1 MSKQESR
8 LSIAIESQE
17 AVRNAKAVHKELK
30 SIQETGDFAAKS
42 VEGTSKSL
50 TTFSQEGAK
59 GASSAKVLAG
69 QIGSVGT
76 QSKTASD
83 GLSKVTQSSNAS
95 VASMNMAS
103 TAAQALASRIMAI
116 ATVGAAVSKMDAF
129 AGFENRLKLVTS
141 SQTELNQAM
150 NDTFRIAQSSRQ
162 EWDSVVQVYQ
172 RFSENAKTLGID
184 MKKTA
189 ELTET
194 VSKAVAI
201 SGASS
206 ASAEA
211 ALTQFGQALASGV
224 LRGEELNSV
233 MEQTP
238 GLSKAIAQGMG
249 ITVGQLRAVAAEGK
263 ITTDVLVE
271 ALTKSKDSVDELF
284 GKTSMTIGQ
293 SMTALNNEITKFV
306 GEAGKTS
313 GAAQAIAQSI
323 QLISEN
329 LSAISSVAMLGGVA
343 YLTKAILTKGNALRK
358 NASDALAARSAVQVL
373 AVQEQQ
379 LAVAVLND
387 AKAHLASIQATGA
400 ATQAKYGATTAAL
413 RYKQAL
419 DQVSIAQAKVDSL
432 GGGLAKFGNIASKGL
447 ALIGGPIGALTIG
460 VTAASAAYGYFSARA
475 EEATAK
481 IKQQGEVANKTTEE
495 LKKLEGRDRALAKS
509 DLAEAFEAENKKLK
523 ELNFTFNAHM
533 IAIQNAHKGNVEI
546 ADISNQVRQGIISQ
560 EEAVK
565 RLNALNF
572 IDPQQFKQLKD
583 ANFAYDDQ
591 RVIVQKNADAQGN
604 LGTQVKLAG
613 NEASNAQG
621 KNAALANSHDL
632 VTTAANKEA
641 GAQQELAKQR
651 LAAIQAASLEEN
663 TKNQRWINNVNAAG
677 GGEYGVKWGNFMEK
691 WLADKKIPSSQA
703 STPEQL
709 KIAHNDFLSL
719 QKRENLQDQIT
730 KQTQAQTKAE
740 REREAQLKKNN
751 KLLADGNRLVG
762 ISGNSGTSTNPHLH
776 VQYGGKKLGDKP
788 TAEHLN
794 RLKAGGKG
802 LASYGVSSGMGHR
815 TPPKAGASSDHK
827 GLDIGMPVGTPITT
841 NVAVKSVTTH
851 TQRSKGTGEITGAG
865 HYTRVVFEDGI
876 IMELFHQVP
885 DIHSKIKGGASAGST
900 NSLTYKQQENL
911 ELKDA
916 REKKTLQADYYTIA
930 QKDAADHEKRMAD
943 LRKHGLTK
951 EMEMEK
957 ERYEYTKQLR
967 ELEQVLE
974 VDGWRWVGETKINND
989 AAVKKLRI
997 QASMAL
1003 GEEEKKIA
1011 LESAEEQR
1019 QLELSAYRRLQ
1030 QEKMK
1035 EFRSTLE
1042 QQTAEYQR
1050 MYYDAL
1056 ARASMPQ
1063 PTFNRWEAQNSY
1075 SDQMGTA
1082 WDNKQNAINQA
1093 NERDPKTDQYL
1104 NDVNTRNQMLIDA
1117 EAAYQAAILAI
1128 KQKGLLDEK
1137 ALRQV
1142 QEQDQL
1148 NLFSSILANGQNT
1161 FSQLAQSAKDS
1172 KGEQSGTY
1180 RAMFAMQKT
1189 FSIAS
1194 SMAAAYTAYAQA
1206 FADPSAMTLPQK
1218 LAGGATVMAAVMPA
1232 ITTLATLNSGFSGG
1246 GYTGRGGKYD
1256 PAGIVH
1262 KGEVVWSQEDIK
1274 RWGGPVNVD
1283 LMRQGSPQ
1291 SNPMLER
1298 KRLAAIGEAKVD
1310 KAQPINIQPQI
1321 IINTP
1326 PGMSARTEQRDGKT
1340 YVTIEEVRDYLMD
1353 QLNRHNSD
1361 FNKEIR
1367 QRYELKPNRP

>member
-1 MSKQESR
+1 MTKQESR

-59 GASSAKVLAG
+59 GASSAKVFAG

-83 GLSKVTQSSNAS
+83 GLSKVTQSTNAS
-95 VASMNMAS
+95 AASMNLAS
-103 TAAQALASRIMAI
+103 TAAQALASRIAAI

-129 AGFENRLKLVTS
+129 AGFENRLKLVTT
-141 SQTELNQAM
+141 SQTQLNQAM

-172 RFSENAKTLGID
+172 RFSDNAKTLGID

-201 SGASS
+201 SGASA

-271 ALTKSKDSVDELF
+271 ALTKSKDNVDELF
-284 GKTSMTIGQ
+284 NRTDMTIGQ
-293 SMTALNNEITKFV
+293 SMTTLNNEITKFV

-400 ATQAKYGATTAAL
+400 ATQSKYGATAAAL

-447 ALIGGPIGALTIG
+447 ALIGGPIAALTIG

-481 IKQQGEVANKTTEE
+481 IKQQGEAADKTADE
-495 LKKLEGRDRALAKS
+495 LKKLEGREKALTENN
-509 DLAEAFEAENKKLK
+509 LAEAFEAENKKLK
-523 ELNFTFNAHM
+523 DLNFTFNAHV

-572 IDPQQFKQLKD
+572 INPQQFKQLKD

-591 RVIVQKNADAQGN
+591 RIIVQKNADAQGN
-604 LGTQVKLAG
+604 LGKQVRLAG
-613 NEASNAQG
+613 NEASNSQG

-632 VTTAANKEA
+632 VTNAANKEA
-641 GAQQELAKQR
+641 GAQKELAKQR
-651 LAAIQAASLEEN
+651 MAAIQAASLEEN
-663 TKNQRWINNVNAAG
+663 TKNQRWINNVKANG
-677 GGEYGVKWGNFMEK
+677 GDQEGIKKADFTEN
-691 WLADKKIPSSQA
+691 WLAKNKIPYGQA
-703 STPEQL
+703 LSPDQSKQL
-709 KIAHNDFLSL
+709 WADYAIYE
-719 QKRENLQDQIT
+719 KRVNLQDQVT
-730 KQTQAQTKAE
+730 ALTQANAKAE
-740 REREAQLKKNN
+740 SEKTKDIEKQN
-751 KLLADGNRLVG
+751 KLLAAGARLVG

-794 RLKAGGKG
+794 RLNANGKG
-802 LASYGVSSGMGHR
+802 LASFGVSSGMGYR
-815 TPPKAGASSDHK
+815 KPPTKGASSDHK
-827 GLDIGMPVGTPITT
+827 GLDIGMPIGTPITT

-851 TQRSKGTGEITGAG
+851 TQKKDGRVTGAG
-865 HYTRVVFEDGI
+865 HYTRVVFEDGV

-885 DIHSKIKGGASAGST
+885 DIHSKIKGGASDGKA
-900 NSLTYKQQENL
+900 NSRTYAQQERD
-911 ELKDA
+911 EAQFAKEGETLK
-916 REKKTLQADYYTIA
+916 ADYYTTA
-930 QKDAADHEKRMAD
+930 QKDASDHEKRMTD

-951 EMEMEK
+951 EEEMEK
-957 ERYEYTKQLR
+957 ERYAKTKQLR

-974 VDGWRWVGETKINND
+974 ADGWRWVGETKINND
-989 AAVKKLRI
+989 AAVNKLRI
-997 QASMAL
+997 EASMDFGKKEKAVYL
-1003 GEEEKKIA
+1003 KSLEEK
-1011 LESAEEQR
+1011 R
-1019 QLELSAYRRLQ
+1019 QLDVDVFRSAQ
-1030 QEKMK
+1030 QEKQ
-1035 EFRSTLE
+1035 RVYE
-1042 QQTAEYQR
+1042 QEIAKRRREIDDRMARTKMSDNEYQIYSVTR
-1050 MYYDAL
+1050 EKTDAL
-1056 ARASMPQ
+1056 S
-1063 PTFNRWEAQNSY
+1063 NN
-1075 SDQMGTA
+1075 D
-1082 WDNKQNAINQA
+1082 
-1093 NERDPKTDQYL
+1093 DQYL
-1104 NDVNTRNQMLIDA
+1104 REIEDIKAQHAAKEILYDEHLKRLETAKKLHADNEQAINL
-1117 EAAYQAAILAI
+1117 EAAKKSEEVLKGQYEAQMQMYGQLLSQTSTIWGDMTQMI
-1128 KQKGLLDEK
+1128 KD
-1137 ALRQV
+1137 A
-1142 QEQDQL
+1142 
-1148 NLFSSILANGQNT
+1148 
-1161 FSQLAQSAKDS
+1161 
-1172 KGEQSGTY
+1172 KGENSRTY
-1180 RAMFAMQKT
+1180 RAMFYIQKEMA
-1189 FSIAS
+1189 IAQQIINTELAAS
-1194 SMAAAYTAYAQA
+1194 ATTAQTGIFGLPAAAVIRATGYAGVALIKAQQYMGT
-1206 FADPSAMTLPQK
+1206 FAD
-1218 LAGGATVMAAVMPA
+1218 
-1232 ITTLATLNSGFSGG
+1232 G

-1274 RWGGPVNVD
+1274 RWGGPANVD

-1310 KAQPINIQPQI
+1310 KVQSVNIQPQI

-1340 YVTIEEVRDYLMD
+1340 YVTIEDVEKLIQQSWGRLDNY
-1353 QLNRHNSD
+1353 NSAEAKQITRS
-1361 FNKEIR
+1361 FNINPKR
-1367 QRYELKPNRP
+1367 

>member
-42 VEGTSKSL
+42 VKGTSKSL

-59 GASSAKVLAG
+59 GASSAKVFAG

-76 QSKTASD
+76 QSKMASD
-83 GLSKVTQSSNAS
+83 GLGKVTQSSNAS
-95 VASMNMAS
+95 VASMNVAS

-129 AGFENRLKLVTS
+129 AGFENRLKLVTT

-172 RFSENAKTLGID
+172 RFNDNAKTLGID

-201 SGASS
+201 SGASA

-249 ITVGQLRAVAAEGK
+249 ITIGQLRAVAAEGK
-263 ITTDVLVE
+263 ITTGVLVD
-271 ALTKSKDSVDELF
+271 ALTKSKDNVDELF
-284 GKTSMTIGQ
+284 NRTDMTIGQ
-293 SMTALNNEITKFV
+293 SMTTLNNEITKFV

-329 LSAISSVAMLGGVA
+329 LSTISSVAMLGGVA

-387 AKAHLASIQATGA
+387 AKAHLASVQATGA
-400 ATQAKYGATTAAL
+400 ATQAKYGATAAAL

-447 ALIGGPIGALTIG
+447 ALVGGPIGALTIG
-460 VTAASAAYGYFSARA
+460 ITGASAAYGYFSGKA
-475 EEATAK
+475 EEATTK
-481 IKQQGEVANKTTEE
+481 IKQQGEAADKTADE
-495 LKKLEGRDRALAKS
+495 LKKLEGREKALTENNLS
-509 DLAEAFEAENKKLK
+509 EAFEAENKKLK
-523 ELNFTFNAHM
+523 ELNFTFNAHV

-572 IDPQQFKQLKD
+572 IEPQQFKQLKD

-591 RVIVQKNADAQGN
+591 RIVVQKNADAQGH

-651 LAAIQAASLEEN
+651 LAAIQASSLEEN
-663 TKNQRWINNVNAAG
+663 AKNQRWINNVNAAG

-691 WLADKKIPSSQA
+691 WLADKKISSSQA
-703 STPEQL
+703 LTTEQL
-709 KIAHNDFLSL
+709 KIAHNDFLIL

-740 REREAQLKKNN
+740 REKTKEIDKQNQ
-751 KLLADGNRLVG
+751 LLANGARLVG
-762 ISGNSGTSTNPHLH
+762 ISGNSGKSTGPHLH
-776 VQYGGKKLGDKP
+776 VQYPMGSNKGGVTKEHLARFQLGGKTLNPNNSNSPYGKIRSDGKP
-788 TAEHLN
+788 H
-794 RLKAGGKG
+794 GGWDF
-802 LASYGVSSGMGHR
+802 R
-815 TPPKAGASSDHK
+815 T
-827 GLDIGMPVGTPITT
+827 PVGTPITT

-851 TQRSKGTGEITGAG
+851 QGKNAG
-865 HYTRVVFEDGI
+865 HYSRVTFEDGVVI
-876 IMELFHQVP
+876 DLMHQVP
-885 DIHSKIKGGASAGST
+885 GIDKKLAKGASDGKA
-900 NSLTYKQQENL
+900 NSRTYAQQERD
-911 ELKDA
+911 EAQFAKEGETLK
-916 REKKTLQADYYTIA
+916 TDYYTTA
-930 QKDAADHEKRMAD
+930 QKDASDHQKRMTD

-974 VDGWRWVGETKINND
+974 ADGWRWVGETKINND
-989 AAVKKLRI
+989 AAVNALRI
-997 QASMAL
+997 KASMDF
-1003 GEEEKKIA
+1003 GKEEKAVYLKS
-1011 LESAEEQR
+1011 LEEKR
-1019 QLELSAYRRLQ
+1019 QLDVDVFRSAQ
-1030 QEKMK
+1030 QEKQ
-1035 EFRSTLE
+1035 RVYE
-1042 QQTAEYQR
+1042 QEIAKRRREIDDRMARTKMDDNEYQIYSVTR
-1050 MYYDAL
+1050 EKTDAL
-1056 ARASMPQ
+1056 S
-1063 PTFNRWEAQNSY
+1063 NN
-1075 SDQMGTA
+1075 D
-1082 WDNKQNAINQA
+1082 
-1093 NERDPKTDQYL
+1093 DQYL
-1104 NDVNTRNQMLIDA
+1104 REIEDIKAQHAAKEILYDEHLKRLETAKKLHADNEQAINL
-1117 EAAYQAAILAI
+1117 EAAKKSEEVLKGQYEAQMQMYGQLLSQTSTIWGDMTQMI
-1128 KQKGLLDEK
+1128 KD
-1137 ALRQV
+1137 A
-1142 QEQDQL
+1142 
-1148 NLFSSILANGQNT
+1148 
-1161 FSQLAQSAKDS
+1161 
-1172 KGEQSGTY
+1172 KGENSRTY
-1180 RAMFAMQKT
+1180 RAMFYIQKEMA
-1189 FSIAS
+1189 IAQQIINTELAAS
-1194 SMAAAYTAYAQA
+1194 ATTAQTGIFGLPAAAVIRATGYAGVALIKAQQYMGT
-1206 FADPSAMTLPQK
+1206 FAD
-1218 LAGGATVMAAVMPA
+1218 
-1232 ITTLATLNSGFSGG
+1232 G

-1310 KAQPINIQPQI
+1310 TAQPINIQPQI
-1321 IINTP
+1321 NILTL
-1326 PGMSARTEQRDGKT
+1326 PGQTADVEWNNG
-1340 YVTIEEVRDYLMD
+1340 VLEVRMRKIAEDVNKQSWRNLG
-1353 QLNRHNSD
+1353 RPSSD
-1361 FNKEIR
+1361 ESKAIR
-1367 QRYELKPNRP
+1367 QHTTARPAR